1 MIKTLLANREK
12 LRTRIQETTDVS
24 SISERELTPQDRAF
38 LESLYD
44 LMEKQLHAS
53 ELNVDMVAESLKISR
68 AKLYYKFKGLINET
82 PNSFFKK
89 YKLNRA
95 AELIRSGKY
104 TMSEV
109 ADMTGFSSLSYFSV
123 SFKKQFGVKPSDYS

>member
-1 MIKTLLANREK
+1 
-12 LRTRIQETTDVS
+12 
-24 SISERELTPQDRAF
+24 
-38 LESLYD
+38 
-44 LMEKQLHAS
+44 MEKQLHAS

-95 AELIRSGKY
+95 AELIQSGKY